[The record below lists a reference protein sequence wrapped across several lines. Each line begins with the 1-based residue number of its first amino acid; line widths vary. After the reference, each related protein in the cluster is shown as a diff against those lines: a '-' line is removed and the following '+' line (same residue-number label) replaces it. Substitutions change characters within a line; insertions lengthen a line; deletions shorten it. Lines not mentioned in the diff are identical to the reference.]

1 MGGDCTV
8 KKRAAVLVVM
18 TGKKRAWNDETRLSQ
33 GATEQK
39 QHTKGCVSGWCGRME
54 AKQAV
59 DVPNVFRLQIDNCQA
74 IKPKTFPA
82 DWTGLDWTGRWLN
95 SRCVRVGSSETE

>member
-39 QHTKGCVSGWCGRME
+39 QHTKGC
-54 AKQAV
+54 A
-59 DVPNVFRLQIDNCQA
+59 
-74 IKPKTFPA
+74 
-82 DWTGLDWTGRWLN
+82 
-95 SRCVRVGSSETE
+95 CVWWVVWQERDKAAGSLRTQCLSSSD